1 MTERVLCEPGG
12 FFLRAALG
20 LGLAE
25 QLFVIKPVFRRS
37 RQCSRFP
44 CVADLTVEPEP
55 EIDRGCLLA
64 VHAVSLASI
73 LFVFSIGLYPIGTP
87 G

>member
-1 MTERVLCEPGG
+1 MTERVLYVPAG
-12 FFLRAALG
+12 FFLGAALG

-25 QLFVIKPVFRRS
+25 QFFVIKPVIRRCRHS
-37 RQCSRFP
+37 SRFP

-64 VHAVSLASI
+64 VHAVLLASI
-73 LFVFSIGLYPIGTP
+73 PCVFSVGLYPIETP